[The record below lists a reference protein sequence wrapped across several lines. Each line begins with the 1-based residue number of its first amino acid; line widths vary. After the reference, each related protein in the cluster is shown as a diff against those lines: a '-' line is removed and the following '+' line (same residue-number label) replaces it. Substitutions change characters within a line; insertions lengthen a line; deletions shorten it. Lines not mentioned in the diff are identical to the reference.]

1 MANNTEEEQ
10 IEILKDWWDRHGKSI
25 LVAILLSV
33 GGVLGYQS
41 WQKNAQETGEAASL
55 IYQDLVEASAGAAEE
70 IAQQKAEDTK
80 DGSDEGSDENDESS
94 ANNPDAEAA
103 SDAEATAD
111 TEAAADTEADA
122 EAAADAETKAEE
134 SPLLTTARNLAQTL
148 KTDYTDTTYAV
159 FAALHLAKL
168 AVDGDDY
175 QAAMSELEWALEQDL
190 DAGMEGIVRARL
202 ARVLRQQDQPEA
214 ALARLNFPLNNNA
227 QRAAFAEIR
236 GDIYHQ
242 MGAQQQARDAY
253 QAAIDYLSESEAA
266 NSSMIET
273 KLAAIPIFD
282 INLDGGQEEQQEA
295 DQEEHQEEQQDT
307 IEDAVE
313 SDEDKS
319 PTQDASLDPGDDP

>member
-70 IAQQKAEDTK
+70 IAQQKADDTK
-80 DGSDEGSDENDESS
+80 DSLDEDSNESDEGSDESDESDESS
-94 ANNPDAEAA
+94 ADNPDAEAA
-103 SDAEATAD
+103 PDAEAV
-111 TEAAADTEADA
+111 
-122 EAAADAETKAEE
+122 ADAETKAEE

-190 DAGMEGIVRARL
+190 DTGMEGIVRARL
-202 ARVLRQQDQPEA
+202 ARVLRQQGKPEA

-253 QAAIDYLSESEAA
+253 QAAIDYLIESEAA

-295 DQEEHQEEQQDT
+295 DQEEQQDT

>member
-55 IYQDLVEASAGAAEE
+55 IYQDLIEASAGAAEE
-70 IAQQKAEDTK
+70 IAQQKADDTK
-80 DGSDEGSDENDESS
+80 DGSDESDEGSDEGSDESDESS
-94 ANNPDAEAA
+94 ANNPD
-103 SDAEATAD
+103 
-111 TEAAADTEADA
+111 TEAAADA
-122 EAAADAETKAEE
+122 EAAADTETKAEE

-282 INLDGGQEEQQEA
+282 INLDGGQEEQQ
-295 DQEEHQEEQQDT
+295 DT

-313 SDEDKS
+313 ADEDKS
-319 PTQDASLDPGDDP
+319 PTQDASLDPGDDT

>member
-80 DGSDEGSDENDESS
+80 DGSDESDESDEGSDESDEGSDENDESS

-103 SDAEATAD
+103 AD
-111 TEAAADTEADA
+111 T

-190 DAGMEGIVRARL
+190 DTGMEGIVRARL
-202 ARVLRQQDQPEA
+202 ARVLRQQGKPEA
-214 ALARLNFPLNNNA
+214 ALTRLNFPLNNNA

-266 NSSMIET
+266 NSSMLET

>member
-70 IAQQKAEDTK
+70 IAQQKADDTK
-80 DGSDEGSDENDESS
+80 DSLDEDSNESDENDESS
-94 ANNPDAEAA
+94 ADNP
-103 SDAEATAD
+103 
-111 TEAAADTEADA
+111 DA

-190 DAGMEGIVRARL
+190 DTGMEGIVRARL
-202 ARVLRQQDQPEA
+202 ARVLRQQGKPEA

-266 NSSMIET
+266 NSSMLET

-313 SDEDKS
+313 ADEDKS

>member
-70 IAQQKAEDTK
+70 IAQQKADDTK
-80 DGSDEGSDENDESS
+80 DSLDEDSNESDEGSDENDESS
-94 ANNPDAEAA
+94 ANNPDA
-103 SDAEATAD
+103 
-111 TEAAADTEADA
+111 EAAADTEADA

-190 DAGMEGIVRARL
+190 YAGMEGIVRARL

-214 ALARLNFPLNNNA
+214 ALARLNFPLNNSA

-282 INLDGGQEEQQEA
+282 INLDGGQEEQQ
-295 DQEEHQEEQQDT
+295 DT

-313 SDEDKS
+313 ADEDKS